1 VIPSLDDP
9 ELQFD
14 RIILSFGMEGGAA
27 QDSGV
32 ETEFDLESNDSSMS
46 SLSVGG
52 VAALSAS
59 GACSDQARSPSPNP
73 APLSPSSAPTAGP
86 SGKADN
92 PMDSDQ
98 APLESDN
105 SALSPGRRQEQDSSD
120 TGSMPLPPLPA
131 AEDGYLGDCSSD
143 GGNEK
148 NFPMPPDRINKPM
161 SCSCHPSRFSLPP
174 SPSPIH
180 VDTSPPSS
188 SQPTITEEI
197 EPPAGLVFSSLQ
209 GLQLPME
216 FPSLPTTGYG
226 YQLLNHKDCPTTLRT
241 KIRASGFRSKYNA
254 NVQDDWSRVKAA
266 IAERKLRIAANMN
279 NTELVDKLL
288 GNGANVR
295 CEDEHKRTA
304 LHFAAAKGYTDVVD
318 LLLRHGADP
327 NQKDM
332 LGNTALHLAAC
343 TNHVPTVTLLLRA
356 GTDITTLDNNGKTPL
371 QLAQAKLKILQRN
384 TCPNTEVSQVKAEV
398 GAVLEMMREYLS
410 RCNGKSSQQPAW
422 DKDVCSQLIDSFSQR
437 LTLHTTHNDLNTD
450 LRNLL
455 DSLGSLSINQA
466 EAPL

>member
-1 VIPSLDDP
+1 
-9 ELQFD
+9 
-14 RIILSFGMEGGAA
+14 MEGGA

-52 VAALSAS
+52 AAALSAS
-59 GACSDQARSPSPNP
+59 GACSDQAGSPSPRP
-73 APLSPSSAPTAGP
+73 APLSPGSAHTPGP
-86 SGKADN
+86 SGKADHT
-92 PMDSDQ
+92 PLDSDHAPQADHTHMDSDHT
-98 APLESDN
+98 PLESDG
-105 SALSPGRRQEQDSSD
+105 SALSPGRRQEPDSSD

-174 SPSPIH
+174 SPSPVH

-197 EPPAGLVFSSLQ
+197 EPPAGLHFSSLQ
-209 GLQLPME
+209 GLPMD

-254 NVQDDWSRVKAA
+254 NVQDDWTRVKAA

-288 GNGANVR
+288 ANGANVR
-295 CEDEHKRTA
+295 CEDDHKRTA

-410 RCNGKSSQQPAW
+410 RCNGKTSQQPAW

-450 LRNLL
+450 LRHLL

-466 EAPL
+466 ETPL